1 MYDVDIIIPAYNSIN
16 TISIP
21 LDSLKKQKTKYKFR
35 VVIVNDNSS
44 YSYKNILDKYS
55 KYMFIEEIVL
65 DRNGGPAVARQKG
78 IDYTDSKY
86 IMFIDSDDYLF
97 SSDSIQKLVDNIS
110 LCNSDVAMGNFI
122 LERDNKEELVKNN
135 SVWMHGKIYR
145 RSFLEDNNIRFN
157 TSRVNEDNG
166 FNRLV
171 VLLTKN
177 ISHLDEV
184 VYVYKENDNS
194 ITRRN
199 DRLNKFTGLEGY
211 AYNMDW
217 AFNEAKKRGVP
228 QKEIEYHALSI
239 LIVSYYSYFDLKD
252 KYDVSK
258 ILVWFKKVKDWVDIN
273 KFSNDVVNTFLESN
287 RVNIDDVSKCDMSF
301 YDYYNMI

>member
-55 KYMFIEEIVL
+55 KYMSIEEIVL
-65 DRNGGPAVARQKG
+65 DKNGGPAVARQKG

-273 KFSNDVVNTFLESN
+273 KFSNDVVNTFLEFN

>member
-1 MYDVDIIIPAYNSIN
+1 
-16 TISIP
+16 
-21 LDSLKKQKTKYKFR
+21 
-35 VVIVNDNSS
+35 
-44 YSYKNILDKYS
+44 
-55 KYMFIEEIVL
+55 
-65 DRNGGPAVARQKG
+65 
-78 IDYTDSKY
+78 
-86 IMFIDSDDYLF
+86 
-97 SSDSIQKLVDNIS
+97 
-110 LCNSDVAMGNFI
+110 
-122 LERDNKEELVKNN
+122 
-135 SVWMHGKIYR
+135 MHGKIYR

-273 KFSNDVVNTFLESN
+273 KFSNDVVNTFLDNCIVKVEPPPASP
-287 RVNIDDVSKCDMSF
+287 CPAA
-301 YDYYNMI
+301 

>member
-21 LDSLKKQKTKYKFR
+21 LDSLKKQKTEYKFR

>member
-21 LDSLKKQKTKYKFR
+21 LDSLKKQKTNYKFR

-110 LCNSDVAMGNFI
+110 LHNSDVAMGNFI

-145 RSFLEDNNIRFN
+145 RSFLENNNIRFN

>member
-110 LCNSDVAMGNFI
+110 LHNSDVAMGNFI

-145 RSFLEDNNIRFN
+145 RSFLENNNIRFN

>member
-184 VYVYKENDNS
+184 VFVYKENDNS

>member
-65 DRNGGPAVARQKG
+65 DKNGGPAVARQKG

>member
-184 VYVYKENDNS
+184 VSVYKENDNS

>member
-21 LDSLKKQKTKYKFR
+21 LDSLKKQKTNYKFR
-35 VVIVNDNSS
+35 VVIFNDNSS

-55 KYMFIEEIVL
+55 KYMSIEEIVL
-65 DRNGGPAVARQKG
+65 DKNGGPAVARQKG

-110 LCNSDVAMGNFI
+110 LHNSDVAMGNFI

-145 RSFLEDNNIRFN
+145 RSFLENNNIRFN

>member
-65 DRNGGPAVARQKG
+65 DKNGGPAVARQKG

-184 VYVYKENDNS
+184 VYVYKESQGTTPSLGNQVQILDN
-194 ITRRN
+194 R
-199 DRLNKFTGLEGY
+199 TGLYYRYCHMVYG
-211 AYNMDW
+211 
-217 AFNEAKKRGVP
+217 
-228 QKEIEYHALSI
+228 SI
-239 LIVSYYSYFDLKD
+239 SLNVGD
-252 KYDVSK
+252 
-258 ILVWFKKVKDWVDIN
+258 
-273 KFSNDVVNTFLESN
+273 
-287 RVNIDDVSKCDMSF
+287 RVNLNTKIGKMGNTGNSTGTHLHLEASTSQAWICENFVDPCQPLRISKRKRDCC
-301 YDYYNMI
+301 NL

>member
-287 RVNIDDVSKCDMSF
+287 RINIDDVSKCDMSF

>member
-55 KYMFIEEIVL
+55 KYMSIEEIVL
-65 DRNGGPAVARQKG
+65 DKNGGPAVARQKG

>member
-21 LDSLKKQKTKYKFR
+21 LDSLKKQKTEYKFR

-145 RSFLEDNNIRFN
+145 RSFLEDNNILFN

-217 AFNEAKKRGVP
+217 AFSEAKKRGVP

-287 RVNIDDVSKCDMSF
+287 RVNIGDVSKCDMSF